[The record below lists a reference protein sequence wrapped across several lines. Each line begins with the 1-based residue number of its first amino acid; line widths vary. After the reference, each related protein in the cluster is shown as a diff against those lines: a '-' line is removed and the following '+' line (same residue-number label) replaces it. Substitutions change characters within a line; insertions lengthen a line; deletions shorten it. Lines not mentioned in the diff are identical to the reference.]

1 MSKSTS
7 ARRALWLLAFLGSSI
22 LLATMAGWMTGF
34 PLSGA
39 LIKALVLGAVILVVL
54 WLLAKLVKIFLWR
67 VGRRLAFSYF
77 LMGILPIPMVTL
89 FVLLV
94 LYLLGGY
101 FLGHLYRDSSSN
113 LQQELDNA
121 ASARLSEFERS
132 PTEVSP
138 KQGAHVFAYYRDG
151 SKVSGHDL
159 LPEVWPR
166 WLEDEQARQSD
177 ESEDPTAVVTY
188 VSIGGQP
195 ATIASARVHGR
206 SGVVA
211 VYDGSLDDELAAR
224 SGVWVRLVE
233 AADREDDLV
242 QVNLGDEDYFVRKI
256 RGFPDDPSRQRF
268 FGLDSDTSEA
278 VEQSLW
284 ERPIIWWGE
293 LLPPLRR
300 LRDGEVI
307 SPYLTATLNSSL
319 STIHRHLLSASGE
332 VDTAVW
338 GSLIAIAGVLLSI
351 YSLAIGMAF
360 FIIFTLSRAV
370 NQLSH
375 ATDSVRSGNFS
386 TRIPVRRRD
395 QIGELQESFN
405 EMAAGLEQS
414 VAAVAQKEVL
424 EKELQIARDLQQRLL
439 PRDIPASESVEF
451 ATLFEPSAAIGGD
464 YFDIL
469 RLDAN
474 RLMVVIADVSGHGL
488 PTGLRMAMLKA
499 ALVILVEDGREPVAI
514 LERLSSMVRDEEER
528 RFFVTC
534 TLAIVDFKQQ
544 SLALTN
550 AGHPP
555 TYLLRR
561 GEVTEVALE
570 GNPLGALGDS
580 FGQTEISLQNDDIVV
595 WLSDGLFEATNP
607 DGDPFGYERLQ
618 TALQGPASTAAEVT
632 SRLIAAVERYTG
644 GRASEDDRTL
654 VAMRYSEAGPSEFG
668 ANLP

>member
-1 MSKSTS
+1 M
-7 ARRALWLLAFLGSSI
+7 R
-22 LLATMAGWMTGF
+22 
-34 PLSGA
+34 
-39 LIKALVLGAVILVVL
+39 
-54 WLLAKLVKIFLWR
+54 
-67 VGRRLAFSYF
+67 
-77 LMGILPIPMVTL
+77 
-89 FVLLV
+89 
-94 LYLLGGY
+94 
-101 FLGHLYRDSSSN
+101 
-113 LQQELDNA
+113 
-121 ASARLSEFERS
+121 
-132 PTEVSP
+132 
-138 KQGAHVFAYYRDG
+138 
-151 SKVSGHDL
+151 VSGYEL
-159 LPEVWPR
+159 LPETWPS
-166 WLEDEQARQSD
+166 WLQDDGERHGEFDDQPAG
-177 ESEDPTAVVTY
+177 VTY
-188 VSIGGQP
+188 VSMGGQP
-195 ATIASARVHGR
+195 TTIASARARGGI
-206 SGVVA
+206 GVVA
-211 VYDGSLDDELAAR
+211 VYDRKLDDKIAAR

-233 AADREDDLV
+233 AADREDELV

-256 RGFPDDPSRQRF
+256 RGFPDDPSRQKF
-268 FGLDSDTSEA
+268 FGLDQDATEG
-278 VEQSLW
+278 VELNLGR
-284 ERPIIWWGE
+284 RPIIWWGE

-300 LRDGEVI
+300 LRDGEVV
-307 SPYLTATLNSSL
+307 SPYLTATLNSNL

-351 YSLAIGMAF
+351 YTLAIGMAF

-375 ATDSVRSGNFS
+375 ATESVRSGNFS

-395 QIGELQESFN
+395 QIGELHESFN

-469 RLDAN
+469 RLDSN

-561 GEVTEVALE
+561 GEVAEIALE

-580 FGQTEISLQNDDIVV
+580 FGQTEISLENGDIVV
-595 WLSDGLFEATNP
+595 WLSDGLFEATDPN
-607 DGDPFGYERLQ
+607 GDPFGYERLR
-618 TALQGPASTAAEVT
+618 TSLQGQASHPAEVT
-632 SRLIAAVERYTG
+632 ARLISAVEGYTG

-654 VAMRYSEAGPSEFG
+654 VAMRYSLPSSTDSV
-668 ANLP
+668 ANQS

>member
-22 LLATMAGWMTGF
+22 FLATMAGWMTGF

-39 LIKALVLGAVILVVL
+39 LIKALVLGAVIIVVL

-94 LYLLGGY
+94 LYLLAGY

-121 ASARLSEFERS
+121 ASARLIEFERS
-132 PTEVSP
+132 PTEAAAKV
-138 KQGAHVFAYYRDG
+138 GAHVYGYYRDG
-151 SKVSGHDL
+151 SKVSGHEL
-159 LPEVWPR
+159 LPESWPS
-166 WLEDEQARQSD
+166 WLEDEQTRQGD
-177 ESEDPTAVVTY
+177 SEDPTAVVTY

-195 ATIASARVHGR
+195 ATLASARVRGR
-206 SGVVA
+206 TGVVA
-211 VYDGSLDDELAAR
+211 VYEGNLDDELASS

-268 FGLDSDTSEA
+268 FGLDSGTSEGT
-278 VEQSLW
+278 QRSLW
-284 ERPIIWWGE
+284 QRPIIWWGE
-293 LLPPLRR
+293 LLSPLRR

-319 STIHRHLLSASGE
+319 ATIHHHLLSASGE

-351 YSLAIGMAF
+351 YTLAIGMAF

-395 QIGELQESFN
+395 QIGELHESFN

-469 RLDAN
+469 RLDSN

-534 TLAIVDFKQQ
+534 TLAIVDFKRQ

-618 TALQGPASTAAEVT
+618 TALQGPASNAAEVT
-632 SRLIAAVERYTG
+632 SRLIAAVDRYTG

-654 VAMRYSEAGPSEFG
+654 VAMRYSEPGLPSESG
-668 ANLP
+668 SNQP